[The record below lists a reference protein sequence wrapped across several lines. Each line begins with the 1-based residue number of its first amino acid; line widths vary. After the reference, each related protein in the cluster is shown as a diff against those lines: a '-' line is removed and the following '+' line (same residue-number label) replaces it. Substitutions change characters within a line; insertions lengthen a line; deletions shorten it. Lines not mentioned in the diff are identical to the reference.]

1 MAKKNKKSLIAEFK
15 EFAFKGNVVDMAVGV
30 VIGGAFGSIVSSLV
44 NDIIM
49 PLVGLLTGGKDFT
62 QLFVQ
67 LGGETK
73 YETIT
78 EAKEAGAAVLAYGN
92 FIQYILNFFIIAICV
107 FAVVKLLRRGKE
119 KKAAEEAEAAA
130 KKAAEEAEAAANA
143 PKEPTEKELLA
154 ELVEIMKNK

>member
-1 MAKKNKKSLIAEFK
+1 MAKKSLFNEFK
-15 EFAFKGNVVDMAVGV
+15 EFAFKGNVIDMAVGV

-49 PLVGLLTGGKDFT
+49 PLVGLLTGDTSFADLQIVLKSHTETVEGVETLVVDNAVRYG
-62 QLFVQ
+62 QL
-67 LGGETK
+67 
-73 YETIT
+73 
-78 EAKEAGAAVLAYGN
+78 
-92 FIQYILNFFIIAICV
+92 IQYILNFFIIAICI
-107 FAVVKLLRRGKE
+107 FAVVKLLNRGKE
-119 KKAAEEAEAAA
+119 KRATAEAEAAA